1 MENKEKEI
9 WKDVIGY
16 EGSYRISSYGTVITL
31 VTRKGDSV
39 MTPFLTP
46 KGYLQLKLYKN
57 GKKKGMSMHR
67 LMAIHFIPNPEN
79 KLTVNHK
86 NGIKTDYRLENLEWA
101 TYQENI
107 QHAFDT
113 GLNKPSDLQKKVTAL
128 NNKKRCSK
136 PILNQSNGETYL
148 SVADA
153 AVKLKMSG
161 GHICEMV
168 NGKKTNKFNLIYI

>member
-1 MENKEKEI
+1 MENTEKII
-9 WKDVIGY
+9 WKDIIGY
-16 EGSYRISSYGTVITL
+16 EGSYKISNLGEVISL
-31 VTRKGDSV
+31 VTRKDKSI

-79 KLTVNHK
+79 KLTVNHI

-101 TYQENI
+101 TYSENNK
-107 QHAFDT
+107 HAFDT
-113 GLNKPSDLQKKVTAL
+113 GLNKNSDLQKKVTAL

-136 PILNQSNGETYL
+136 PILNKSNGDTYL
-148 SVADA
+148 SIADA

-161 GHICEMV
+161 GHICNMI
-168 NGKKTNKFNLIYI
+168 NGKQTNKFNLIYI